1 MVGCAEMVIRGRWR
15 CFKDIDPAI
24 SGEDPMCGICG
35 KLNFDRNNEVSQQLL
50 KAMADSI
57 AHRGPDDDGY
67 YLSGQV
73 GLGFRRLSII
83 DLAGGHQP
91 LSNED
96 GTVWIVFNGE
106 IYNYQELRED
116 LLKKGHVFRTKAD
129 TEVIV
134 HLYEEYGE
142 DGIQSL
148 RGMFA
153 FAIWDQNQ
161 QKLLLARDRVGI
173 KPLYYGVTSQSVV
186 FASEMKAILVD
197 PQIRREVLPS
207 TVDRFLT
214 FGYVPG
220 EETLLKGI
228 YKLPP
233 GSFMVVKNGKK
244 EVKQYWDLHFSS
256 SSVTLKDA
264 EEQLLE
270 ILEESVRLHM
280 ISDVPVGFLLSGGVD
295 STAMLSLA
303 SRNTNR
309 PISSYTVGFANAG
322 VADERPFA
330 RLAAERYGSEH
341 HEISISSK
349 EFADFLPQYVWHME
363 EPVCE
368 PPAVALYYVSK
379 LARNYVKV
387 LISGEGGDEAFA
399 GYPNYRAMLW
409 IERIKRLAGPL
420 TGALSGTLSLLYS
433 LTGYWR
439 LGNYLPLL
447 KTPFESYYYSRS
459 SSPFRFFNAHSQELY
474 SGDFSAST
482 SKQYSLHPVTQLLE
496 RSRSDDLLSQML
508 YVDTKTWL
516 PDDLLV
522 KADKITMAN
531 SLELRVPLLDHLIL
545 EFAAA
550 LPVEYKVKGWQTKR
564 ILKKAFEGRVPPEIV
579 SRKKTGFP
587 VPYPKWLRN
596 DLKTYVRD
604 VLLDEATIRRGYFEI
619 SAVQNLLSLV
629 ASGAPPAKE
638 VFSLMTIELWQRQF
652 VDARSKQDGAVT
664 NAVGNTGRAQAI
676 LA

>member
-1 MVGCAEMVIRGRWR
+1 
-15 CFKDIDPAI
+15 
-24 SGEDPMCGICG
+24 MCGICG
-35 KLNFDRNNEVSQQLL
+35 KLNFDRDEKIPQSLL

-57 AHRGPDDDGY
+57 LHRGPDDHGY
-67 YLSGQV
+67 YISGQI

-96 GTVWIVFNGE
+96 GAIWIVFNGE
-106 IYNYQELRED
+106 IYNFEELREG
-116 LLKKGHVFRTKAD
+116 LLKKGHTFRTKTD

-142 DGIQSL
+142 AGIEAL

-161 QKLLLARDRVGI
+161 KKLLLVRDRIGI
-173 KPLYYGVTSQSVV
+173 KPLYYGLTRQSLV
-186 FASEMKAILVD
+186 FGSEMKAILQD
-197 PQIRREVLPS
+197 PEMKREILPS
-207 TVDRFLT
+207 TIDRFLT

-220 EETLLKGI
+220 EETLLRGI

-233 GSFMVVKNGKK
+233 GSFMVVKNGKT
-244 EVKQYWDLHFSS
+244 EIKQYWDLHFSS
-256 SSVTLKDA
+256 SPVTLKDA
-264 EEQLLE
+264 TEQLLD

-303 SRNTNR
+303 SRMTDR
-309 PISSYTVGFANAG
+309 PISSYTVGFANSG

-330 RLAAERYGSEH
+330 RLAAEKYGSEH

-399 GYPNYRAMLW
+399 GYQNYRAMLW
-409 IERIKRLAGPL
+409 IERIKRVAGPL
-420 TGALSGTLSLLYS
+420 TGTLSKTLSRLNQVIP
-433 LTGYWR
+433 WER
-439 LGNYLPLL
+439 LGKYLPLL
-447 KTPFESYYYSRS
+447 DVPFESYYYSRT
-459 SSPFRFFNAHSQELY
+459 SSPFYFFNAHY
-474 SGDFSAST
+474 KDIYANDFCHQID
-482 SKQYSLHPVTQLLE
+482 KQCSLLPVTH
-496 RSRSDDLLSQML
+496 LLSKNGSEDLVSRML

-516 PDDLLV
+516 PDDLLI
-522 KADKITMAN
+522 KADRMTMAN
-531 SLELRVPLLDHLIL
+531 SLELRVPLLDHKLL
-545 EFAAA
+545 EFAATLPSNFKVHGFTTKYIAKRA
-550 LPVEYKVKGWQTKR
+550 LSKQIPSEIIER
-564 ILKKAFEGRVPPEIV
+564 KKA
-579 SRKKTGFP
+579 GFP
-587 VPYPKWLRN
+587 VPYENWLRT
-596 DLKTYVRD
+596 DLRDSIHD
-604 VLLDEATIRRGYFEI
+604 VLLDRETLGRGYFKK
-619 SAVQNLLSLV
+619 SAIEKLLHDNLESD
-629 ASGAPPAKE
+629 AHAKDI
-638 VFSLMTIELWQRQF
+638 FSLLVLELWHRQF
-652 VDARSKQDGAVT
+652 LGNRGGDFVSTQSPSKLSHT
-664 NAVGNTGRAQAI
+664 LI
-676 LA
+676 SH